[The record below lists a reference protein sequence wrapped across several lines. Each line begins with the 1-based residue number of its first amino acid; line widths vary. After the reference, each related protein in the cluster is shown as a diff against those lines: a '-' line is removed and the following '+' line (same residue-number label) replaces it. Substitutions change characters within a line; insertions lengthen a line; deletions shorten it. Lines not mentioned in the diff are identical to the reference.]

1 MKNVSKE
8 TQIVHG
14 IHTCHVTSMD
24 LTPPIHMTSAFR
36 FNSVEHGSDIFSGD
50 QEGYIYT
57 RVSNPTVDLLQE
69 KMAVLEGGEA
79 ALATS
84 SGMSAVASVA
94 LTLARPGD
102 NIISCTTL
110 YGGTFAL
117 FNQHLRDFNII
128 TRYLSPAG
136 INSAMEIERLIDKN
150 TRFLYMETPA
160 NPSLSIV
167 DIELWASIAAKNNLP
182 LVVDNTFASPY
193 LQQPLHHGATL
204 VVHSATKYLGGHG
217 DIIGGVIIGSKEM
230 TGLIKE
236 RYLTHFGP
244 VMSPFNAWLVLRG
257 LKTLAVRM
265 EKHCDNAFK
274 IAQWLEQRHRVANV
288 CYPGLKSH
296 TGHQIAC
303 RQMKK
308 YGGMVSFEVEG
319 GLKAG
324 RIVMDNVKL
333 CILAVSL
340 GDCETLIQ
348 HPATM
353 THATYTP
360 EQRAK
365 AGIADGL
372 VRLSV
377 GIENADDVIKDL
389 DQAFSVQP

>member
-1 MKNVSKE
+1 MKNISQE

-14 IHTCHVTSMD
+14 IHSCHVTSMD
-24 LTPPIHMTSAFR
+24 LTPPIHLTSTFR
-36 FNSVEHGSDIFSGD
+36 FNSVEHGADIFSGD

-69 KMAVLEGGEA
+69 KMALLEGGES

-84 SGMSAVASVA
+84 SGMSAIASVA
-94 LTLARPGD
+94 LSLARPGD

-110 YGGTFAL
+110 YGGAFAL
-117 FNQHLRDFNII
+117 FNQHLKDFNILTRFI
-128 TRYLSPAG
+128 TPMQS
-136 INSAMEIERLIDKN
+136 NSAMEIERLIDKN

-167 DIELWASIAAKNNLP
+167 DIELWASIALKHNIP

-193 LQQPLHHGATL
+193 LQQPLHHGANL

-217 DIIGGVIIGSKEM
+217 DIIGGVIIGAKEM
-230 TGLIKE
+230 TNLIKE

-265 EKHCDNAFK
+265 EKHCDNTFK
-274 IAQWLEQRHRVANV
+274 IAQWLEQHQRIAKAY
-288 CYPGLKSH
+288 YPGLKSH
-296 TGHQIAC
+296 TGHLIAC

-308 YGGMVSFEVEG
+308 YGGMISFEVKG

-324 RIVMDNVKL
+324 RLIMNNVKL

-353 THATYTP
+353 THAAYTP
-360 EQRAK
+360 EQRIK

-377 GIENADDVIKDL
+377 GIENADDIIKDL
-389 DQAFSVQP
+389 DQALSVRP

>member
-1 MKNVSKE
+1 MK
-8 TQIVHG
+8 H
-14 IHTCHVTSMD
+14 
-24 LTPPIHMTSAFR
+24 
-36 FNSVEHGSDIFSGD
+36 
-50 QEGYIYT
+50 
-57 RVSNPTVDLLQE
+57 
-69 KMAVLEGGEA
+69 
-79 ALATS
+79 
-84 SGMSAVASVA
+84 
-94 LTLARPGD
+94 
-102 NIISCTTL
+102 
-110 YGGTFAL
+110 
-117 FNQHLRDFNII
+117 
-128 TRYLSPAG
+128 
-136 INSAMEIERLIDKN
+136 
-150 TRFLYMETPA
+150 
-160 NPSLSIV
+160 
-167 DIELWASIAAKNNLP
+167 NLP

-193 LQQPLHHGATL
+193 LQHPLQLGAAL

-230 TGLIKE
+230 TNLIAE

-274 IAQWLEQRHRVANV
+274 IAQWLEHHHQVANV
-288 CYPGLKSH
+288 YYPGLKSDM
-296 TGHQIAC
+296 GHLIAS

-308 YGGMVSFEVEG
+308 YGGMVSFEVRG

-324 RIVMDNVKL
+324 RIIMDNVKL

-377 GIENADDVIKDL
+377 GIENADDIIKDL
-389 DQAFSVQP
+389 DQAFSVRP